1 MLPYTFIV
9 YSNSGVPNPELNTAF
24 NENRAMAMLLQTS
37 LAYDRDRTEPKQ
49 EEKPFSVARDENGSD
64 TDGYH

>member
-37 LAYDRDRTEPKQ
+37 LAYDRDRTEPEQ
-49 EEKPFSVARDENGSD
+49 EEKPFLWPVCVAMGPSL
-64 TDGYH
+64 